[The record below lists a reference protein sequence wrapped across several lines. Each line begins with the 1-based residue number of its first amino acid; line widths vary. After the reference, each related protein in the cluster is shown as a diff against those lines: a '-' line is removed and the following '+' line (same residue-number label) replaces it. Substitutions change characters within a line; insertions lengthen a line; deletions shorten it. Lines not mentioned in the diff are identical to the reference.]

1 MSVYITNLKGFGQN
15 SVAEL
20 AQQMVARIGC
30 QNLGMTELGIKFFN
44 WSTESPEERNAHFAG
59 IVASLS
65 PNDTVILQS
74 PTWIAIEWDEGL
86 LDYIKQQ
93 YTGTKIII
101 FIHDVFPLMNE
112 NYRSLLTPYINYYN
126 KADTLIVPS
135 KKMYD
140 FLRKNGL
147 TEMPYVVQHFWDHP
161 CQINYFITPQNNK
174 VINFA
179 GNSDTNKFNFVKAWN
194 NSNIKLRVFSNPKQ
208 ENKEQNLEFMG
219 WKNYSVLLEDLR
231 KSGGFGLIWSEDAY
245 WSEYMRLNTSY
256 KLSTYLAAGI
266 PIIVNSKTPEAET
279 IKRKKIGIIADS
291 LAEAQAKVLQ
301 INDDE
306 YKELIENVDAFAK
319 LIRGG
324 YFTKKVLSD
333 AIFKVRYE

>member
-44 WSTESPEERNAHFAG
+44 WSTESAEERNAHFAG

-93 YTGTKIII
+93 YTGAKIII

-135 KKMYD
+135 KKCMT
-140 FLRKNGL
+140 F
-147 TEMPYVVQHFWDHP
+147 
-161 CQINYFITPQNNK
+161 
-174 VINFA
+174 
-179 GNSDTNKFNFVKAWN
+179 
-194 NSNIKLRVFSNPKQ
+194 
-208 ENKEQNLEFMG
+208 
-219 WKNYSVLLEDLR
+219 
-231 KSGGFGLIWSEDAY
+231 
-245 WSEYMRLNTSY
+245 
-256 KLSTYLAAGI
+256 
-266 PIIVNSKTPEAET
+266 
-279 IKRKKIGIIADS
+279 
-291 LAEAQAKVLQ
+291 
-301 INDDE
+301 
-306 YKELIENVDAFAK
+306 
-319 LIRGG
+319 
-324 YFTKKVLSD
+324 
-333 AIFKVRYE
+333 